1 MRNQSNTENSLLG
14 PYQMNEPITRA
25 VKSGAIVHTKK
36 IISAAEKVV
45 VRTGLIGIADFTRQ
59 SIDALTSAS

>member
-1 MRNQSNTENSLLG
+1 
-14 PYQMNEPITRA
+14 MNEPITRA